1 MGRGFLLASIPE
13 KRENE
18 RESEKFTLRRRGRLQ
33 LLMRERE
40 REREAGSR
48 ENMVGNEKMR
58 GKY

>member
-40 REREAGSR
+40 REAGSR